1 MRSLCRTLALA
12 ALSAALLTSSSAQAA
27 SNTIPLNSVQ
37 KVLVDSAHG
46 QVFVSGQRDDPSQT
60 SLFVMNADGTLKQ
73 SVPGETLT
81 AGLALDGTTLYVGR
95 CRAGGS
101 STEGIIDAIDTVT
114 LTRIESIPVVLTP
127 HSEAG
132 PCNLAVAGGRIWFT
146 PGDQWQGLAAVDIAA
161 PHTQHTY
168 SIGPS
173 ISDEQF
179 ATSPTDPNLLIVAD
193 QNLSGTNV
201 YKYDVSAATPV
212 LSKSL
217 SMFNEGRVQGMGIT
231 ADGSTFVAAASD
243 AVWRYD
249 VATLTKQ
256 GSYSTNGARADG
268 LALSPDGGYVAVVV
282 GDGVRFYQT
291 DTGTL
296 IGTRSL
302 SPQSSAFGQMAFSDD
317 GMRLYTPAWTYFRTA
332 PITFRL
338 LSNPILPTPALTL
351 KTSASTVGYGGHVKL
366 AIHLGGTH
374 SNRSVHIYR
383 TVYGGART
391 LLKTVTVGST
401 GNYTMS
407 SPALA
412 KRTTFQLEYDG
423 DATSSF
429 ATSSNVTIKV
439 RALVSI
445 APAGFYAVS
454 GGYHLY
460 HYHAGCWSGSAP
472 CPNLLGRIRPG
483 RGGAKMTFVM
493 QHHTASGWV
502 TSVKGTATTNSQGY
516 SKAVF
521 RYTGTGFIG
530 LGLRAHVSWGGDTG
544 NLGNK
549 SGWTYLR
556 ITR

>member
-1 MRSLCRTLALA
+1 MRSLCRTLTLA
-12 ALSAALLTSSSAQAA
+12 VPLAVLLIASSAHA
-27 SNTIPLNSVQ
+27 SSTTIPLNSVQ
-37 KVLVDSAHG
+37 KVVLDSAHG

-60 SLFVMNADGTLKQ
+60 SLFVMNTDGTLKQ
-73 SVPGETLT
+73 SIPGETLT

-95 CRAGGS
+95 CRAGDS

-127 HSEAG
+127 NSDAG
-132 PCNLAVAGGRIWFT
+132 PCNLAVAGGRIWYT
-146 PGDQWQGLAAVDIAA
+146 PGDQWQDLAAVDVAA

-168 SIGPS
+168 SVGPS

-193 QNLSGTNV
+193 QNLSGTKV

-212 LSKSL
+212 LSQQL
-217 SMFNEGRVQGMGIT
+217 SMLSEGQVRGMGIT

-282 GDGVRFYQT
+282 GDGVRFYHT

-317 GMRLYTPAWTYFRTA
+317 GMRLYTPAWTYFRVA

-338 LSNPILPTPALTL
+338 LSNPILPTPALTV
-351 KTSASTVGYGGHVKL
+351 KASATTVGYGGHVKL
-366 AIHLGGTH
+366 TVHLGGTH
-374 SNRSVHIYR
+374 TNHSVHIYR
-383 TVYGGART
+383 TVYGGSRT
-391 LLKTVTVGST
+391 LLKTVTVGSG
-401 GNYTMS
+401 GNYTFT

-412 KRTTFQLEYDG
+412 RRTTFQAEYDG

-429 ATSSNVTIKV
+429 ATSTNVTIKV
-439 RALVSI
+439 RAVVTVT
-445 APAGFYAVS
+445 PGGFYAVS
-454 GGYHLY
+454 LGYHLY
-460 HYHAGCWSGSAP
+460 HYHAGCWTGTAP
-472 CPNLLGRIRPG
+472 CPVLLGRIRPA
-483 RGGAKMTFVM
+483 RAGATMTFVM
-493 QHHTASGWV
+493 QHRTASGWV

-516 SKAVF
+516 A
-521 RYTGTGFIG
+521 
-530 LGLRAHVSWGGDTG
+530 
-544 NLGNK
+544 
-549 SGWTYLR
+549 
-556 ITR
+556 

>member
-1 MRSLCRTLALA
+1 MRSLCRTLTLA
-12 ALSAALLTSSSAQAA
+12 VPLAVLLTASSAHAA
-27 SNTIPLNSVQ
+27 STTIPLNSVQ
-37 KVLVDSAHG
+37 KVVLDSAHG

-60 SLFVMNADGTLKQ
+60 SLFVMNTDGTLKQ
-73 SVPGETLT
+73 SIPGETLT

-101 STEGIIDAIDTVT
+101 SSEGIIDAIDTVT
-114 LTRIESIPVVLTP
+114 LTRIESIPVVMTP
-127 HSEAG
+127 NSNAG
-132 PCNLAVAGGRIWFT
+132 PCNLAVAGGRIWYT
-146 PGDQWQGLAAVDIAA
+146 PGDQWQDLAAVDVAA

-168 SIGPS
+168 SVGPS
-173 ISDEQF
+173 ITDEQF

-193 QNLSGTNV
+193 ANSSGTNV

-217 SMFNEGRVQGMGIT
+217 SMFNEGQVRGMGIS
-231 ADGSTFVAAASD
+231 ADGSTFVAAADS

-268 LALSPDGGYVAVVV
+268 LALSPDGGYVAAVV
-282 GDGVRFYQT
+282 GDGVCFYHA

-317 GMRLYTPAWTYFRTA
+317 GMRLYAPAWTYFRTT

-338 LSNPILPTPALTL
+338 LSNPILPTPALTV
-351 KTSASTVGYGGHVKL
+351 KTSATTVGYGGHVKL
-366 AIHLGGTH
+366 TVHLGGSHTNH
-374 SNRSVHIYR
+374 SVHIYR
-383 TVYGGART
+383 TVYGGSRT
-391 LLKTVTVGST
+391 LLKTVTVGSG
-401 GNYTMS
+401 GNYTFA

-412 KRTTFQLEYDG
+412 RRTTFQAEYDG
-423 DATSSF
+423 DATSGF
-429 ATSSNVTIKV
+429 ASSTNVTIRV
-439 RALVSI
+439 RALVTI
-445 APAGFYAVS
+445 APTGFYAVS

-460 HYHAGCWSGSAP
+460 HYHAGCWTGTAP
-472 CPNLLGRIRPG
+472 CPVLLGRIRPA
-483 RGGAKMTFVM
+483 RAGASMTFVM

-516 SKAVF
+516 AKAIF
-521 RYTGTGFIG
+521 RYTGSAFIG
-530 LGLRAHVSWGGDTG
+530 LGLRAHVTWGGDAG
-544 NLGNK
+544 NLGGQ

-556 ITR
+556 ITS